1 VGQDIENLRFNTAI
15 SQMMIFTN
23 LCIKKGK
30 VTRNTAENFA
40 LVLAPFAPHLAEEI
54 WEILGNTPSISQQ
67 IFPQANETYLQEDS
81 FDYPVSFNGKLRF
94 KLNLPLSMQANE
106 AEQAVKEYPQSKKYL
121 EGKQIKKII
130 FVQGKIINVVV
141 G

>member
-1 VGQDIENLRFNTAI
+1 
-15 SQMMIFTN
+15 MMIFTN

-40 LVLAPFAPHLAEEI
+40 LVLAPFAPHLAEEFGKYL
-54 WEILGNTPSISQQ
+54 ETSPASANRFFLRQMKH
-67 IFPQANETYLQEDS
+67 IFRRIRLTIR
-81 FDYPVSFNGKLRF
+81 YPLMASSGSSSTCL
-94 KLNLPLSMQANE
+94 LSMQANE